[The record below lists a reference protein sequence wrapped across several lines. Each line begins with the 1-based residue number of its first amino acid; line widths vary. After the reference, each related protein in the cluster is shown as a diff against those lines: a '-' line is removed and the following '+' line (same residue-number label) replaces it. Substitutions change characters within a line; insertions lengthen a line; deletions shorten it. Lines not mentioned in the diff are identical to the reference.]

1 MNALCSDIRDG
12 RGCHGDI
19 PWSRRDI
26 YICKTITLHVFV
38 SLSDCKEADAVFGLM
53 SFSKR
58 YWRKAVERNTQTPVS
73 GAQTLEQFSHVQ
85 LPI

>member
-1 MNALCSDIRDG
+1 MPFALTLG
-12 RGCHGDI
+12 MVGDVMGTYLGAVG
-19 PWSRRDI
+19 I
-26 YICKTITLHVFV
+26 YMYRKTITLHVFV
-38 SLSDCKEADAVFGLM
+38 SLSDCKEADALFGLM

-73 GAQTLEQFSHVQ
+73 GAQTLEQFSHAQ